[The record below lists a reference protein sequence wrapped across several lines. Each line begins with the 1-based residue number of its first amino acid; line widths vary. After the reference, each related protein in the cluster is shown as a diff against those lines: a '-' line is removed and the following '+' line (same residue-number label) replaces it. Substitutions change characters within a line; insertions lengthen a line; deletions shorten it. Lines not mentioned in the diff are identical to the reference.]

1 VGVLG
6 VVGLAAS
13 GMITTKHHPAPLP
26 GTTTADLLADVQT
39 ATVPGLS
46 GTIVAQLSLGL
57 PSLPGASDSDG
68 DASMAGLLSGSH
80 TVRLWY
86 GGPDRQR
93 LAVLGTT
100 SETDVF
106 HLAQDVWHWD
116 SATHVATHM
125 VLPQRSAA
133 SPRPLP
139 TSTESLNPQQLA
151 DQLLA
156 AIEPTTRVTLG
167 KNRVVAD
174 RSAYELVLAPRDSAS
189 RVGSV
194 HIAVDGL
201 TKVALGV
208 QVYPRGTDTAAID
221 VAFSSVTFKT
231 PSAGYFAFTPPPG
244 ATVHEKKVSGGGGRS
259 DEVSPL
265 HSGSGGLTTIG
276 SGWTS
281 IVEYRATP
289 KQIASSV
296 GPALRSLKP
305 VSGSWGSGR
314 LLDSPLLTV
323 LVTDDGRV
331 FAGAVDPQSLYAAA
345 STHK

>member
-1 VGVLG
+1 
-6 VVGLAAS
+6 VGLAAS
-13 GMITTKHHPAPLP
+13 GMISTKHHPEPLP

-57 PSLPGASDSDG
+57 PSLPGVSDSDG
-68 DASMAGLLSGSH
+68 DASMTGLLSGSH
-80 TVRLWY
+80 TMRLWY

-106 HLAQDVWHWD
+106 HLGHDVWHWD

-125 VLPQRSAA
+125 VLPQRPPA

-139 TSTESLNPQQLA
+139 TTTESLNPQQLA

-167 KNRVVAD
+167 RNRVVAD
-174 RSAYELVLAPRDSAS
+174 RSVYELVLAPRDSAS

-208 QVYPRGTDTAAID
+208 QVYPRGTDAAAID

-231 PSAGYFAFTPPPG
+231 PAASYFAFTPPPG
-244 ATVHEKKVSGGGGRS
+244 ATVHQKRVSDGGDRS
-259 DEVSPL
+259 RP
-265 HSGSGGLTTIG
+265 HSGADGPTTIG
-276 SGWTS
+276 TGWTS

-289 KQIASSV
+289 KQIASSA

-314 LLDSPLLTV
+314 LLDSPLLTA

-331 FAGAVDPQSLYAAA
+331 FAGAVDPQALYAAA